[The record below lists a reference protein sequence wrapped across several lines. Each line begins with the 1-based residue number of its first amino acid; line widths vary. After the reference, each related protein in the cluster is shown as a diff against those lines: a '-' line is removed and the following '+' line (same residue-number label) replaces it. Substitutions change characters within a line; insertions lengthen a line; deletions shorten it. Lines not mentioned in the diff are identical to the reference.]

1 MKQMITKL
9 CVVATVATT
18 LFASCQ
24 QESDEILGHING
36 LNYGKDDNMS
46 YTEMWD
52 VLWKGYNQNYV
63 GWETETIDWDEV
75 NAITRPQLV
84 ALDAKLDT
92 LASQGKLSPDSTAGK
107 AIATEV
113 LELFHSAFDSLH
125 DGHTCLKYK
134 DRYTKENLQIY
145 PNELRLSQRKD
156 CTPEEINFTPSYKYY
171 FASQEDTPDDISIFD
186 GNEMARNILTDT
198 ILRQMQRDAD
208 RLVPTSQEET
218 EYKERLEEC
227 INLILSIDTASKDST
242 SVFAE
247 TFNECV
253 FKNTDFADI
262 KRNYNL
268 YQLNF
273 DFAKMQMFFTK
284 DNIAYF
290 WLSSFLNWPG
300 QVNMSGDNSNVYET
314 INKAF
319 YTMITKWHDKV
330 YQLHKEGKLKGV
342 ILDVRGN
349 RGGNTDNLKNFAG
362 LLFKGDKF
370 QIGTCKRKNGTG
382 RLDYAVP
389 TPFYLPCLGTN
400 SEDIT
405 EPIAILT
412 NIMTASCAEFTTAAV
427 KLHDNGVSIGTRTYG
442 AGATLWNDGK
452 NYTKFNYSGTIGI
465 EGQTAVYAFIP
476 MCVTYYDGGIGNIE
490 GKGIAPDIEV
500 PFDHTLYNETRRDS
514 QFERAL
520 EYIRTGK

>member
-1 MKQMITKL
+1 MITKL

-24 QESDEILGHING
+24 QESDEILGSING

-52 VLWKGYNQNYV
+52 VLWNGYNQNYV

-107 AIATEV
+107 SIAAEV
-113 LELFHSAFDSLH
+113 AKLFHSAFDSLH
-125 DGHTCLKYK
+125 DGHTWAQYY
-134 DRYTKENLQIY
+134 DRYTHKFEKIK
-145 PNELRLSQRKD
+145 PNSLRLSQRKD
-156 CTPEEINFTPSYKYY
+156 CTPEELDFTPFDKCY
-171 FASQEDTPDDISIFD
+171 FASQEEVPDDISNFD
-186 GNEMARNILTDT
+186 GNEIARNILIGT
-198 ILRQMQRDAD
+198 IVPQMQRDAD
-208 RLVPTSQEET
+208 LLVPTSQEET
-218 EYKERLEEC
+218 EYKERLEGC

-247 TFNECV
+247 TFNKCV
-253 FKNTDFADI
+253 FKNTDFTGI
-262 KRNYNL
+262 IQKYNL

-290 WLSSFLNWPG
+290 WLSSFAKWPG
-300 QVNMSGDNSNVYET
+300 QVNMSVDNYNVYET
-314 INKAF
+314 IDKAF
-319 YTMITKWHDKV
+319 YTMINKWHDKV

-349 RGGNTDNLKNFAG
+349 RGGSTVNLKNFAG
-362 LLFKGDKF
+362 LLFKGDNF
-370 QIGTCKRKNGTG
+370 QVGTCKRKNGTG

-427 KLHDNGVSIGTRTYG
+427 KLHGNGISIGTRTAG
-442 AGATLWNDGK
+442 AGATLWDTGK
-452 NYTKFNYSGTIGI
+452 NYTQTNYSGTIGI
-465 EGQTAVYAFIP
+465 EGQTAVYAHIP
-476 MCVTYYDGGIGNIE
+476 ECVTYYDGGIGNIE
-490 GKGIAPDIEV
+490 SKGITPDIEV
-500 PFDHTLYNETRRDS
+500 PFDHTLYNDTRRDS

>member
-1 MKQMITKL
+1 MKQTITKL
-9 CVVATVATT
+9 CVALATVATT

-24 QESDEILGHING
+24 QESDEILGNING
-36 LNYGKDDNMS
+36 LDYRIHENMS

-52 VLWKGYNQNYV
+52 VLWNGYNQNYV

-75 NAITRPQLV
+75 NAITRPQIV
-84 ALDAKLDT
+84 ALDAKFDT

-107 AIATEV
+107 AIAAEV

-125 DGHTCLKYK
+125 DGHTHLIYK
-134 DRYTKENLQIY
+134 DRYTKENLLIY
-145 PNELRLSQRKD
+145 PNGMRSNQRKD
-156 CTPEEINFTPSYKYY
+156 CTPEEKYFTPFNKCY
-171 FASQEDTPDDISIFD
+171 FASQEDVPDDISKFD
-186 GNEMARNILTDT
+186 GNEIARNILIGT
-198 ILRQMQRDAD
+198 ILPQMQRDAD
-208 RLVPTSQEET
+208 LLVPTSQEET
-218 EYKERLEEC
+218 DYKERLERC
-227 INLILSIDTASKDST
+227 MNLILSIDTASKDNT

-268 YQLNF
+268 YSLDF
-273 DFAKMQMFFTK
+273 DYAKMQMFFTK

-314 INKAF
+314 IPKAF
-319 YTMITKWHDKV
+319 YTMINKWYNKV

-349 RGGNTDNLKNFAG
+349 RGGSTDNLKNFAG

-412 NIMTASCAEFTTAAV
+412 NIATGSCAEFTTAAV
-427 KLHDNGVSIGTRTYG
+427 KLHDNGISIGTRTAG
-442 AGATLWNDGK
+442 AGATLWNSV
-452 NYTKFNYSGTIGI
+452 NYTKTNYSGTIGI
-465 EGQTAVYAFIP
+465 ENQTAVYAYIP
-476 MCVTYYDGGIGNIE
+476 ECVTYYDGGIGNIE
-490 GKGIAPDIEV
+490 SKGITPDIEV
-500 PFDHTLYNETRRDS
+500 PFDHTLYNDTGRDS